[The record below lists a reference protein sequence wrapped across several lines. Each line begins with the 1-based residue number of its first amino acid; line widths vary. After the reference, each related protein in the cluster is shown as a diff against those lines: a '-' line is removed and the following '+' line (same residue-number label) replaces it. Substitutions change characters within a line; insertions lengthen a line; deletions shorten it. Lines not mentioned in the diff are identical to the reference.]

1 MKEEQRNSTPETAEK
16 KPIRPVLIVSEHTVF
31 VYPMFLE
38 RLLIGLAD
46 ESIPTALVY
55 KAESDI
61 ASIVPPSVQVI
72 KHPDIDLPFMR
83 WRNNKLL
90 LERLAEFKPTALHC
104 LCPSKATLTKQL
116 AQRLDVPY
124 ILTVNS
130 LQKRWGQLSISPR
143 RCSQIIVP
151 AGSIGTNLANLHPRF
166 AERIRRVNIGT
177 FVQEEKGCFRTPGC
191 LACMVTTHPFDKVG
205 DFETLLSAVKH
216 LVIDGYELL
225 IVLIGSGRAERP
237 LRKLLRALGLLW
249 IVTIVPRLPRWRPVL
264 AAGDIFIRPRP
275 TDAFDPLLLE
285 AMSVGAAVAGC
296 KGGVDDLIVEGQTGV
311 LFDPDD
317 ELSIYSCL
325 QRLLDSREFAQR
337 LATGAQKYLQE
348 NHSVSAMISSVV
360 QTYRNAE
367 LWYRR

>member
-1 MKEEQRNSTPETAEK
+1 MKQEQRNSTPEMVEK
-16 KPIRPVLIVSEHTVF
+16 KPIRPALIVSEQTVF

-46 ESIPTALVY
+46 QSIPIALIY
-55 KAESDI
+55 QAESDI
-61 ASIVPPSVQVI
+61 ASVVPPSVQVI

-124 ILTVNS
+124 VLTVNS
-130 LQKRWGQLSISPR
+130 LHKGWGQLSISPR
-143 RCSQIIVP
+143 RCSQITVP

-166 AERIRRVNIGT
+166 AERIKRVNIGT
-177 FVQEEKGCFRTPGC
+177 FVREEKGCFRTPGC
-191 LACMVTTHPFDKVG
+191 LACMITTHPFDKVG

-249 IVTIVPRLPRWRPVL
+249 IVTIVP
-264 AAGDIFIRPRP
+264 
-275 TDAFDPLLLE
+275 
-285 AMSVGAAVAGC
+285 
-296 KGGVDDLIVEGQTGV
+296 
-311 LFDPDD
+311 
-317 ELSIYSCL
+317 
-325 QRLLDSREFAQR
+325 
-337 LATGAQKYLQE
+337 
-348 NHSVSAMISSVV
+348 
-360 QTYRNAE
+360 
-367 LWYRR
+367 